1 MTTENASHQA
11 TPAYPAFL
19 RIGLTDRCNL
29 KCEFCPRDEYFEA
42 IGGGKGVFL
51 SLENLRKLEPAIAA
65 ARKVS
70 LTGFGEPTVHP
81 QFFEIIDY
89 ICRTCSA
96 ERPIC
101 IITNGTT
108 LSERHAH
115 ALAGRI
121 GSIAV
126 SLNAATSETYR
137 QVAHF
142 DLDKVTSKIRNF
154 ARALSEQDRSRV
166 ALHFVVDGEV
176 MHEMPAFVRLT
187 HELGLSRARFDEY
200 RLIRE
205 SDFDRTLLCKHEE
218 YTRLL
223 EEAFSEGERLGVQ
236 VIGREFF
243 KEQPRIFTKEL
254 YCKSPMIEAVIDP
267 YGSVTPCCYTGQSM
281 GNAFQDGI
289 EKVWEGPLYSMLR
302 KSRCLGQCKVCNV
315 FHRPEDSVSHIAS
328 HMKFAPRT
336 TAFLENWNAKIDQ
349 AHSNDADVLQRDL
362 TMYERA
368 TKYSSKFAT
377 EFAEK
382 VQLLLLTDFSRHYFD
397 PDLPSCDQDDT
408 WAALDRA
415 LIVAANQY
423 NSIALEAGCN
433 EMVGNLIG
441 FGWQV
446 SGHGLANGERYI
458 VDGIQAGFF
467 LRRRQGETV
476 RFRLTSMTPRT
487 QLLLS
492 IDGGTPS
499 LADDEA
505 STGDLVWTLPP
516 AMIDGVATL
525 SLTVSVSAKKS
536 MRTYFF
542 GGRAQT
548 RTRATIRKIMIE
560 DCG

>member
-1 MTTENASHQA
+1 MTTENASHLA
-11 TPAYPAFL
+11 APAYPAFL

-81 QFFEIIDY
+81 QFFEIVDY

-142 DLDKVTSKIRNF
+142 DLNKVTSKIRNF
-154 ARALSEQDRSRV
+154 ARALPEQDRRRV
-166 ALHFVVDGEV
+166 ALHFVVNGEV

-223 EEAFSEGERLGVQ
+223 EEALSEGARLGVQ

-243 KEQPRIFTKEL
+243 KEHPRIFTKEL
-254 YCKSPMIEAVIDP
+254 YCKSPMI
-267 YGSVTPCCYTGQSM
+267 VTC
-281 GNAFQDGI
+281 
-289 EKVWEGPLYSMLR
+289 
-302 KSRCLGQCKVCNV
+302 
-315 FHRPEDSVSHIAS
+315 
-328 HMKFAPRT
+328 PR
-336 TAFLENWNAKIDQ
+336 L
-349 AHSNDADVLQRDL
+349 
-362 TMYERA
+362 
-368 TKYSSKFAT
+368 
-377 EFAEK
+377 
-382 VQLLLLTDFSRHYFD
+382 
-397 PDLPSCDQDDT
+397 
-408 WAALDRA
+408 
-415 LIVAANQY
+415 
-423 NSIALEAGCN
+423 
-433 EMVGNLIG
+433 
-441 FGWQV
+441 
-446 SGHGLANGERYI
+446 
-458 VDGIQAGFF
+458 
-467 LRRRQGETV
+467 
-476 RFRLTSMTPRT
+476 
-487 QLLLS
+487 
-492 IDGGTPS
+492 
-499 LADDEA
+499 
-505 STGDLVWTLPP
+505 
-516 AMIDGVATL
+516 
-525 SLTVSVSAKKS
+525 
-536 MRTYFF
+536 
-542 GGRAQT
+542 
-548 RTRATIRKIMIE
+548 
-560 DCG
+560 